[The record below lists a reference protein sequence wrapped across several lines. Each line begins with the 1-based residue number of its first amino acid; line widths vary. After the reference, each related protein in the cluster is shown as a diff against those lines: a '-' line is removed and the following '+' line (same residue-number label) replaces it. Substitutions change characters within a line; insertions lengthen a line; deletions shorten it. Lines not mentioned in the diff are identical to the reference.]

1 MQRSCEPISLGSL
14 FAPPEDL
21 LTSIIADFSL
31 PRYRPNC
38 SLSLSLSSLSQFT
51 LLSSFFLFLPLV
63 SVARGNNRLRATLFW
78 PRVQPLRTTRTESY
92 QFANRK
98 PPFPNR
104 SSSAA
109 LRLQSLLAGDRR
121 AMPAI
126 VKTII
131 LSVYARS
138 REKEVVTRATLPPL
152 YGAFT
157 AGIIRVGFPK
167 LRTSSKPM
175 DGPFERDRVL
185 VKPWSVTDGSF
196 SRVYPLED
204 NLLVRVCFCSWQKRI
219 VLLPSP
225 ALITLIRFGDIALA
239 HRICFFFSGFERLK
253 WSRA

>member
-38 SLSLSLSSLSQFT
+38 SLSLSRFT
-51 LLSSFFLFLPLV
+51 LLSSFFLFLPSFLWLAETTGFELCCFDRV
-63 SVARGNNRLRATLFW
+63 FNRYERRGLK
-78 PRVQPLRTTRTESY
+78 V
-92 QFANRK
+92 
-98 PPFPNR
+98 R

-109 LRLQSLLAGDRR
+109 LRLQSLLAADRR

-167 LRTSSKPM
+167 RRTSSKL
-175 DGPFERDRVL
+175 DG
-185 VKPWSVTDGSF
+185 
-196 SRVYPLED
+196 
-204 NLLVRVCFCSWQKRI
+204 
-219 VLLPSP
+219 
-225 ALITLIRFGDIALA
+225 
-239 HRICFFFSGFERLK
+239 
-253 WSRA
+253 RAF